1 MLDRIREMERKG
13 DAEYRS
19 GLPRAWH
26 VVRLD
31 YWIVFNLF
39 FFAVIFSLVYLFA
52 SHGSRFPFDDS
63 YITLQ
68 FVRNLRE
75 LGRFTFDGTAS
86 GYGLASPLHVLLVW
100 LVSLTGLRP
109 AWSALFLGTILL
121 GLTGVYAY
129 YWSKQILGSR
139 RVAGLCGLLLI
150 SSGWLV
156 FDSAAGLETLLF
168 LFLLM
173 LALLFFERDNPVFGV
188 MLALLVITRADAW
201 FFIAGLLVYALLRN
215 LAAWDL
221 KRLARAAIGF
231 GVAALLLVP
240 LLLLFRDSGNGLLSV
255 RETAR
260 AYFSGEVGSTL
271 VQKVNLFAR
280 GARLFYFDLVMPFPF
295 LIVTGLLFARRVWR
309 HWYIFA
315 GAGFFYLTYLLIAPG
330 GITHLW
336 ASNQHLFLPFI
347 MLVVA
352 EGSFEL
358 IRLVSGANPPT
369 TPISPSA
376 ESPPDSEPPQSAGR
390 APQSAVDMSAVRN
403 PRPRRAVYVTTA
415 LITLLVLNQVISLVQ
430 RRDSY
435 VRALETVN
443 ENSALPALGLNDQ
456 ATTDEIAATTLPG
469 ATAWHSG
476 IRTLDLTG
484 KVNYDALKLYCD
496 PATRRMVPFTRRDVR
511 GYLQALNPDVLLIR
525 EEDKHFLNLDPDRL
539 PEEYRLQ
546 NRGERGP
553 FRTRAFLLYRSLRRR
568 S

>member
-1 MLDRIREMERKG
+1 MLERIREMERKG

-39 FFAVIFSLVYLFA
+39 FFAIIFSLVYLFA

-63 YITLQ
+63 YVTLQ
-68 FVRNLRE
+68 FVRNLGQ
-75 LGRFTFDGTAS
+75 LGRLTFDGTTS
-86 GYGLASPLHVLLVW
+86 GYGLTSPLHVLLVW

-168 LFLLM
+168 IFLLV

-201 FFIAGLLVYALLRN
+201 FFIAGLLVFALLRN
-215 LAAWDL
+215 LAVWDL

-231 GVAALLLVP
+231 GIAALLLIP
-240 LLLLFRDSGNGLLSV
+240 LLLLFRDAGNGLLSV
-255 RETAR
+255 REAAR

-271 VQKVNLFAR
+271 IQKVNLFGR
-280 GARLFYFDLVMPFPF
+280 GVRLFYFDLVMPFPF
-295 LIVTGLLFARRVWR
+295 LIVIGLLFARRIWR

-315 GAGFFYLTYLLIAPG
+315 SAGFFYLTYLLAAPG

-347 MLVVA
+347 MLLVA

-358 IRLVSGANPPT
+358 IRLVSGTNP
-369 TPISPSA
+369 PISPIPPTA
-376 ESPPDSEPPQSAGR
+376 PDSGP
-390 APQSAVDMSAVRN
+390 APSPLRSSRS
-403 PRPRRAVYVTTA
+403 RRATYVATA
-415 LITLLVLNQVISLVQ
+415 LITLLVLNQVISLIQ
-430 RRDSY
+430 RRATY
-435 VRALETVN
+435 VRALEALN
-443 ENSALPALGLNDQ
+443 ENSALPAMGLGDQ
-456 ATTDEIAATTLPG
+456 GASDEICATTLPG
-469 ATAWHSG
+469 AVAWHSG

-484 KVNYDALKLYCD
+484 TVNAEAMKLYRD
-496 PATRRMVPFTRRDVR
+496 PETRRMVPFNRRDVY
-511 GYLQALNPDVLLIR
+511 GYLQTLSPDVLFIR
-525 EEDKHFLNLDPDRL
+525 EEDKRFLNLDPDRL
-539 PEEYRLQ
+539 PKEYRLQ
-546 NRGERGP
+546 NQGPRGP
-553 FRTRAFLLYRSLRRR
+553 LHTRSFLLYRSLRGR

>member
-63 YITLQ
+63 YVTLQ
-68 FVRNLRE
+68 FVRNLRQ
-75 LGRFTFDGTAS
+75 LGRLTFDGTTG
-86 GYGLASPLHVLLVW
+86 GYGLTSPLQVLLVW

-129 YWSKQILGSR
+129 YWSKEILGSR
-139 RVAGLCGLLLI
+139 RVAGLCGLLLV

-168 LFLLM
+168 VFLLI

-201 FFIAGLLVYALLRN
+201 FFIAGLLVFALVRN
-215 LAAWDL
+215 LAAWNM

-231 GVAALLLVP
+231 GIAALLLVP
-240 LLLLFRDSGNGLLSV
+240 LLLIFRDSGNGLLSV

-260 AYFSGEVGSTL
+260 AYFMGEVGAPLT
-271 VQKVNLFAR
+271 QKLNLFAR

-295 LIVTGLLFARRVWR
+295 LIVTGLLFARRAWR

-315 GAGFFYLTYLLIAPG
+315 SAGFFYLTYLLVAPG
-330 GITHLW
+330 GISHLW
-336 ASNQHLFLPFI
+336 AANQHLLLPFI
-347 MLVVA
+347 MLLVA

-358 IRLVSGANPPT
+358 IRLVSGTNPPI
-369 TPISPSA
+369 TPLA
-376 ESPPDSEPPQSAGR
+376 PDSEPTQSVVSPPQSTVA
-390 APQSAVDMSAVRN
+390 
-403 PRPRRAVYVTTA
+403 RPWSRRAIYVTTA

-430 RRDSY
+430 RRTTYIRS
-435 VRALETVN
+435 LETMDQ
-443 ENSALPALGLNDQ
+443 NSVLPALGLNDQ
-456 ATTDEIAATTLPG
+456 SVTDEITATTMPG
-469 ATAWHSG
+469 ATAWFSG
-476 IRTLDLTG
+476 TRTIDLTG
-484 KVNYDALKLYCD
+484 EVNIEALKLSRA
-496 PATRRMVPFTRRDVR
+496 PETRRMVPFARRDAQS
-511 GYLQALNPDVLLIR
+511 YLRTLSPDVLLIR
-525 EEDKHFLNLDPDRL
+525 EEDKRFLNFDPDRL

-546 NRGERGP
+546 NRGERGS
-553 FRTRAFLLYRSLRRR
+553 FRPLSFLLYRSLRRR